1 MKKDVVVRIP
11 PSPTGHLH
19 LGTARTALFNYLF
32 AKKQGGKIIF
42 RWEDTD
48 QERSKAEY
56 ETEIIE
62 GLKWLGM
69 DFEAEATFFRQ
80 TESLEAHKEE
90 LQKLWEKEQVFPC
103 FVTPE
108 EINHQREEANKARQ
122 NFVFWSPF
130 RDLNRA
136 EAEARMSRGEP
147 FAWRL
152 KVPQNQAITVQD
164 LVRGEMTVNSNT
176 IGDFVVARSDGSVLY
191 MLANVLDDW
200 LQGVTHII
208 RGEDHISNT
217 PKQLLVWQALGVE
230 PPQYAHIP
238 LVLDAQKKK
247 LSKRNVD
254 PEVCVLVPDFEAQG
268 FLPEAVVNGLAF
280 LGWNPK
286 TEEEI
291 FTLGELGNRFEL
303 SQVNPA
309 AAQYDFEKMRW
320 YNQQWCKQ
328 TAEKLLVTKFLA
340 WAKAHDKAAYDQY
353 SGNDTKLAKVLNIV
367 REKAKVF
374 AEYSADMEYFYVTP
388 QKREDL
394 MINEKMKLD
403 EALAKS
409 VLTEV
414 ATMLQNLEEAQF
426 TAEKIRELSIE
437 KIADMGLK
445 NGQFLSPFRVALS
458 GLERSAGPF
467 EIAEVIG
474 KEESLQR
481 LNQYL

>member
-48 QERSKAEY
+48 RERSKAEH
-56 ETEIIE
+56 EVEIIA

-69 DFEAEATFFRQ
+69 DFEAEAIFYRQ
-80 TESLEAHKEE
+80 TESLEAHKVE

-108 EINHQREEANKARQ
+108 EINTQREAANKARH

-130 RDLNRA
+130 RDLDRV
-136 EAEARMSRGEP
+136 EAEKRMSSGEA

-152 KVPQNQAITVQD
+152 KVPQNQSITVQD
-164 LVRGEMTVNSNT
+164 LVRGEMNVNSNT

-217 PKQLLVWQALGVE
+217 PKQILVWQALSVD

-254 PEVCVLVPDFEAQG
+254 PDVCVLVPDFERQG

-291 FTLGELGNRFEL
+291 FTLAELCDRFDL
-303 SQVNPA
+303 RQVNPA

-320 YNQQWCKQ
+320 YNQQWSKSISLKRLSERFLGWIREHKPEHLEWY
-328 TAEKLLVTKFLA
+328 AGDLEKL
-340 WAKAHDKAAYDQY
+340 Q
-353 SGNDTKLAKVLNIV
+353 KVLSIV
-367 REKAKVF
+367 REKAKIF
-374 AEYSADMEYFYVTP
+374 SEYEADMGYFFNPPTV
-388 QKREDL
+388 EWDL
-394 MINEKMKLD
+394 MENEKMGLD
-403 EALAKS
+403 KTLAKTVIS
-409 VLTEV
+409 EV
-414 ATMLQNLEEAQF
+414 ATMLQNLPEDQF
-426 TAEKIRELSIE
+426 NAEKIREVAVE

-458 GLERSAGPF
+458 GLARSAGPF
-467 EIAEVIG
+467 EIVEVLG
-474 KEESLQR
+474 KTESLKR